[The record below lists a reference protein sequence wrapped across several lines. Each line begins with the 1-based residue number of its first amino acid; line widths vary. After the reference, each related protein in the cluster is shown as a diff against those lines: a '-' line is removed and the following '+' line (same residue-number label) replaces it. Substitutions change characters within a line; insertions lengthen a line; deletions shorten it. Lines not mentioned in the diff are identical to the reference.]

1 MALPK
6 IFDYVRSQR
15 IVALARTWHH
25 HGVYVNKTLYEFAS
39 LAVTGPRKLGGTK
52 LM

>member
-6 IFDYVRSQR
+6 IFDYVKSPR
-15 IVALARTWHH
+15 IVALARTWYH
-25 HGVYVNKTLYEFAS
+25 HGVFVNKPLHEFAS
-39 LAVTGPRKLGGTK
+39 MAVAGRRKLGGTK

>member
-6 IFDYVRSQR
+6 IFDYVK
-15 IVALARTWHH
+15 LLCARTWYHRD
-25 HGVYVNKTLYEFAS
+25 VFVNKHLHEFAS
-39 LAVTGPRKLGGTK
+39 MAVAGPRKLGGTK